1 LAADQVYVDAQ
12 FRLGVMFDQGE
23 SVVQNH
29 QEAVKY
35 YRLAAALMHANAQ
48 ASLGMMYGQGQG
60 IPKDDV
66 RAHMWLDLA
75 ASRGNSLAEHG
86 RNLLA
91 KKMSPSQ
98 ITEAQGM
105 ADDCEKN
112 NYQDCN

>member
-1 LAADQVYVDAQ
+1 MYVDAQ

-23 SVVQNH
+23 SVVQNY

-66 RAHMWLDLA
+66 RAHM
-75 ASRGNSLAEHG
+75 
-86 RNLLA
+86 
-91 KKMSPSQ
+91 
-98 ITEAQGM
+98 
-105 ADDCEKN
+105 
-112 NYQDCN
+112 

>member
-1 LAADQVYVDAQ
+1 MDAQ
-12 FRLGVMFDQGE
+12 FRLGMMFDQGE

-35 YRLAAALMHANAQ
+35 CRLAAAQGRANAQ
-48 ASLGMMYGQGQG
+48 ASLGMMQGQG
-60 IPKDDV
+60 IPKDVV

-75 ASRGNSLAEHG
+75 ALRGNSLAEHG

-91 KKMSPSQ
+91 KKMSPFQ

>member
-1 LAADQVYVDAQ
+1 MAADQGYVGTQ
-12 FRLGVMFDQGE
+12 FRLGVMFDKGE

-35 YRLAAALMHANAQ
+35 YRLAAAQGHANAQ

-60 IPKDDV
+60 ILKDDV
-66 RAHMWLDLA
+66 RAYMWLDLA

>member
-1 LAADQVYVDAQ
+1 
-12 FRLGVMFDQGE
+12 
-23 SVVQNH
+23 
-29 QEAVKY
+29 
-35 YRLAAALMHANAQ
+35 
-48 ASLGMMYGQGQG
+48 
-60 IPKDDV
+60 
-66 RAHMWLDLA
+66 MWLDLA

-91 KKMSPSQ
+91 KKMSPFQ

>member
-1 LAADQVYVDAQ
+1 MGTQ
-12 FRLGVMFDQGE
+12 FRFGVMFDQGE

-35 YRLAAALMHANAQ
+35 CRLAAAQGHANAQ
-48 ASLGMMYGQGQG
+48 ASLGMMYH
-60 IPKDDV
+60 V

-75 ASRGNSLAEHG
+75 ALRGNSLAEHG

-91 KKMSPSQ
+91 KKMSPFQ

>member
-1 LAADQVYVDAQ
+1 MCEYIENIKAIFGVKIGLSCHAEIAQ
-12 FRLGVMFDQGE
+12 T
-23 SVVQNH
+23 
-29 QEAVKY
+29 Y
-35 YRLAAALMHANAQ
+35 YKQLRWNT
-48 ASLGMMYGQGQG
+48 
-60 IPKDDV
+60 KDDV

>member
-1 LAADQVYVDAQ
+1 MGVQ

-23 SVVQNH
+23 SVVQNY

-35 YRLAAALMHANAQ
+35 YRLATAQGHANAQ